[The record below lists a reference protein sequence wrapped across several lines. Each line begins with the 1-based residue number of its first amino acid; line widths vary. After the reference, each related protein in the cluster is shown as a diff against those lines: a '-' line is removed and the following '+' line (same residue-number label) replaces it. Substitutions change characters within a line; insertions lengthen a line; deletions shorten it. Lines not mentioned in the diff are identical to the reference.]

1 MRVKFIQDY
10 RLFKKYVYS
19 DHNVK
24 YNSLLTRRIHL
35 KTKSNLFAAVALGLA
50 MMAPVVA
57 QADIATTLAIHA
69 AKSYAEKAIQDP
81 VMQSQIIEK
90 IKNDPGLKDRVV
102 AGIKNV
108 IADPKY
114 AAHREKA
121 IAFLSNV
128 EQQK

>member
-1 MRVKFIQDY
+1 MAIQY
-10 RLFKKYVYS
+10 TR
-19 DHNVK
+19 
-24 YNSLLTRRIHL
+24 LLTRRIHL
-35 KTKSNLFAAVALGLA
+35 KTKSNLFAAVVLGLA

-69 AKSYAEKAIQDP
+69 AKSYAEKAIQNP

-90 IKNDPGLKDRVV
+90 IKNDPGLKDRVI

-121 IAFLSNV
+121 ISFLSNV
-128 EQQK
+128 EQTK

>member
-1 MRVKFIQDY
+1 M
-10 RLFKKYVYS
+10 
-19 DHNVK
+19 
-24 YNSLLTRRIHL
+24 
-35 KTKSNLFAAVALGLA
+35 KTKKNLFAAVVIGMAL
-50 MMAPVVA
+50 MVPVVA

-90 IKNDPGLKDRVV
+90 IKNDPGLKDRLV

-128 EQQK
+128 QQTK

>member
-1 MRVKFIQDY
+1 
-10 RLFKKYVYS
+10 
-19 DHNVK
+19 
-24 YNSLLTRRIHL
+24 L
-35 KTKSNLFAAVALGLA
+35 KTKKNLFAAVVIGMAL
-50 MMAPVVA
+50 MVPVVA

-90 IKNDPGLKDRVV
+90 IKNDPGLKDRLV

-128 EQQK
+128 QQTK

>member
-1 MRVKFIQDY
+1 M
-10 RLFKKYVYS
+10 
-19 DHNVK
+19 
-24 YNSLLTRRIHL
+24 
-35 KTKSNLFAAVALGLA
+35 FAAIAIGMALIS
-50 MMAPVVA
+50 PVVA

-128 EQQK
+128 EQHK

>member
-1 MRVKFIQDY
+1 M
-10 RLFKKYVYS
+10 
-19 DHNVK
+19 
-24 YNSLLTRRIHL
+24 
-35 KTKSNLFAAVALGLA
+35 KTKINLFAAVVIGMAL
-50 MMAPVVA
+50 MAPVVA

-81 VMQSQIIEK
+81 GMQSQIIEK

-128 EQQK
+128 QQTK

>member
-1 MRVKFIQDY
+1 M
-10 RLFKKYVYS
+10 
-19 DHNVK
+19 
-24 YNSLLTRRIHL
+24 
-35 KTKSNLFAAVALGLA
+35 FAAIAIGMAL
-50 MMAPVVA
+50 MAPVVA
-57 QADIATTLAIHA
+57 HADIATTLAIHA

-90 IKNDPGLKDRVV
+90 IKNDPGLKDRLVT
-102 AGIKNV
+102 GIKNI

>member
-1 MRVKFIQDY
+1 M
-10 RLFKKYVYS
+10 
-19 DHNVK
+19 
-24 YNSLLTRRIHL
+24 
-35 KTKSNLFAAVALGLA
+35 KTKKNLFAAVVIGMVL
-50 MMAPVVA
+50 MIPVAA

-69 AKSYAEKAIQDP
+69 AKAYAEKAIQDP

>member
-1 MRVKFIQDY
+1 
-10 RLFKKYVYS
+10 
-19 DHNVK
+19 
-24 YNSLLTRRIHL
+24 L
-35 KTKSNLFAAVALGLA
+35 KTKNIFAAIVIGMAL
-50 MMAPVVA
+50 MAPVAA
-57 QADIATTLAIHA
+57 QADLATTLAISA

>member
-1 MRVKFIQDY
+1 M
-10 RLFKKYVYS
+10 
-19 DHNVK
+19 
-24 YNSLLTRRIHL
+24 
-35 KTKSNLFAAVALGLA
+35 AL
-50 MMAPVVA
+50 MAPVVA

-90 IKNDPGLKDRVV
+90 IKNNPGLKDRLV

-114 AAHREKA
+114 ASHREKA
-121 IAFLSNV
+121 IAFLTNV
-128 EQQK
+128 QQTK

>member
-1 MRVKFIQDY
+1 
-10 RLFKKYVYS
+10 
-19 DHNVK
+19 
-24 YNSLLTRRIHL
+24 L
-35 KTKSNLFAAVALGLA
+35 KTKTNLFSAVVIGMAL
-50 MMAPVVA
+50 MAPVVA

-102 AGIKNV
+102 AGIKKV

-128 EQQK
+128 EQTK

>member
-1 MRVKFIQDY
+1 MKTTT
-10 RLFKKYVYS
+10 
-19 DHNVK
+19 NV
-24 YNSLLTRRIHL
+24 
-35 KTKSNLFAAVALGLA
+35 FAAIALG
-50 MMAPVVA
+50 MALMSPISA

-81 VMQSQIIEK
+81 IIQSQIIEK

-121 IAFLSNV
+121 IAFLSSV
-128 EQQK
+128 EKQK

>member
-1 MRVKFIQDY
+1 M
-10 RLFKKYVYS
+10 
-19 DHNVK
+19 
-24 YNSLLTRRIHL
+24 
-35 KTKSNLFAAVALGLA
+35 KTKTNLFAAVVIGMAL
-50 MMAPVVA
+50 MAPVVA

-102 AGIKNV
+102 AGIKKV

-128 EQQK
+128 EQTK

>member
-1 MRVKFIQDY
+1 M
-10 RLFKKYVYS
+10 
-19 DHNVK
+19 
-24 YNSLLTRRIHL
+24 
-35 KTKSNLFAAVALGLA
+35 KTKKNLFAAVVIGMVL
-50 MMAPVVA
+50 MIPVAA

-121 IAFLSNV
+121 ITFLSNV

>member
-1 MRVKFIQDY
+1 M
-10 RLFKKYVYS
+10 
-19 DHNVK
+19 
-24 YNSLLTRRIHL
+24 
-35 KTKSNLFAAVALGLA
+35 KTKNIFAAIVIGMAL
-50 MMAPVVA
+50 MAPVVA